1 MSKLLPNQP
10 PLRRHQHNH
19 HRQPPLRY
27 CQNFR
32 LLHWDQDDLTTSWI
46 MTTPTQ
52 EKRQLNS
59 ITRPSRPSK
68 RNSIVRPTTWPS
80 SLQASTTEL
89 AVLIGN
95 ISSWCQSTMVHQ
107 EHPDSLRTSVPLKH
121 KNTCSDL
128 RQHPYKRCL
137 IQFPPYIVEN

>member
-1 MSKLLPNQP
+1 MRSSCITSTTTAREQRPRAASPCPTSATSTTTTANVP
-10 PLRRHQHNH
+10 C
-19 HRQPPLRY
+19 RY

-46 MTTPTQ
+46 RTTPTQ

-68 RNSIVRPTTWPS
+68 RNSMVRPTTWPS
-80 SLQASTTEL
+80 SLQASATEL

-95 ISSWCQSTMVHQ
+95 ISSRCQSTMVHQ
-107 EHPDSLRTSVPLKH
+107 EHPDSLRTSVP
-121 KNTCSDL
+121 
-128 RQHPYKRCL
+128 
-137 IQFPPYIVEN
+137 